1 MWAPFDTLKTQLYS
15 TYGGHFNKQLQKPKV
30 APTKRGHPINSF
42 NSYEKAPA
50 SWTARQSPAQLF
62 CKDVVVETLYS
73 SHIYSLTSTL
83 HPLLSILSLHSCYP
97 QFSLSTF
104 TSPLSLL
111 YHFLL
116 STLLSTLLCCPS
128 VLHSLLPPTHSTLFF
143 FLLYTPHS
151 PPLLFP
157 STLISPL
164 HPLLPTLLFTS
175 LFCISLHYTD
185 FTVFVFVLVLVS
197 TLFLHSCSLHLVHL
211 FSSLSTLSTLFPKSK
226 ICLKKCF
233 LKKYHAPSLD
243 THHLQSSK
251 LNPTLL
257 VIARW

>member
-30 APTKRGHPINSF
+30 APTKRGHPINNF
-42 NSYEKAPA
+42 NGFEKAPA

-104 TSPLSLL
+104 TSPLSIL

-151 PPLLFP
+151 PPLLLPLNSNLSTPP
-157 STLISPL
+157 SSSYPSLFFTLLYFSPL
-164 HPLLPTLLFTS
+164 HW
-175 LFCISLHYTD
+175 LHCLR
-185 FTVFVFVLVLVS
+185 FRS
-197 TLFLHSCSLHLVHL
+197 CPRLHSVPAFLL
-211 FSSLSTLSTLFPKSK
+211 SSLGSPLFFS
-226 ICLKKCF
+226 F
-233 LKKYHAPSLD
+233 HA
-243 THHLQSSK
+243 
-251 LNPTLL
+251 LNPKTENLTLET
-257 VIARW
+257 ISYR